1 MNMFHVEQFGR
12 HNPLFI
18 STAVVPNERFV
29 LVGVLV
35 GVKKAIYAR

>member
-12 HNPLFI
+12 PNPLFL

-29 LVGVLV
+29 LVGV
-35 GVKKAIYAR
+35 KQAIFAP